1 MSSRCQ
7 RPDAGV
13 YQERP
18 GASDTVFLTM
28 TRMCV
33 KNLGASL
40 GLLYIIICIMT
51 DIRDLE
57 TIYYDDKYVSLLIGT
72 VQRHKPHIRWLHW

>member
-13 YQERP
+13 YQERS